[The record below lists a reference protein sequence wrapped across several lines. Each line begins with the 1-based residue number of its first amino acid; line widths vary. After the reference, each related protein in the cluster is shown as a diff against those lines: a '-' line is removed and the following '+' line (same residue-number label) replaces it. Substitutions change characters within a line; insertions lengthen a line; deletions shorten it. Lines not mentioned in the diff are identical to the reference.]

1 MNADELNNLLPEL
14 FAPWVQ
20 ALQLQA
26 VDVLDREVLF
36 ALPVT
41 EQLLRAGGKGGGVV
55 CGQALAAAADTTS
68 VLALCHA
75 NQRFRACTTT
85 DLNIR
90 FMRPL
95 SAESSIELRISVISN
110 GRRMAV
116 TRVDVKAQNETRLA
130 ASASCAFMYLED

>member
-1 MNADELNNLLPEL
+1 MNTDELNQLVPEL

-26 VDVLDREVLF
+26 VELLEDGVVF
-36 ALPVT
+36 TLPVT
-41 EQLLRAGGKGGGVV
+41 EQLLRAGGKGGGVM

-68 VLALCHA
+68 VLVLCHA
-75 NQRFRACTTT
+75 NERFRACTTT

-95 SAESSIELRISVISN
+95 SAENPVELQVRVASN

-116 TRVDVKAQNETRLA
+116 TRVDVKALGAGRLA
-130 ASASCAFMYLED
+130 AVASCSFMYLED

>member
-1 MNADELNNLLPEL
+1 MNTAELNQLLPEL

-20 ALQLQA
+20 GLQLHA
-26 VDVLDREVLF
+26 VEVLDSGVLF

-68 VLALCHA
+68 VLALCHV

-95 SAESSIELRISVISN
+95 SAESAIELSVDVVSS

-116 TRVDVKAQNETRLA
+116 THINIKSQNELRLA
-130 ASASCAFMYLED
+130 ASASCAFMYLDD